1 MTIEIILNN
10 NQYPWVYF
18 KTHWVAIGVR
28 TFDIFYGTTD
38 VWEDVF
44 YFTRQWFVVNNKGL
58 WHV

>member
-28 TFDIFYGTTD
+28 TFDIFMAQLMFGKM
-38 VWEDVF
+38 
-44 YFTRQWFVVNNKGL
+44 YFILQGNGL
-58 WHV
+58 L